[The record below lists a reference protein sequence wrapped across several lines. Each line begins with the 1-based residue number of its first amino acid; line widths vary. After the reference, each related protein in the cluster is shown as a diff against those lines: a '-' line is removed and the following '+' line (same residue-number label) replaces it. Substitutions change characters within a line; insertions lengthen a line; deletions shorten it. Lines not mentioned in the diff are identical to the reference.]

1 VRTRQKRISQSLKRL
16 TYGEEKRRRRTNGIL
31 EVSDQV
37 VTVLLLLKSGE
48 CHFRTRNVLFG
59 VFQVVEHGL
68 LGPGDALVDVGGR
81 VRVPVGLSGLS
92 AAVGGRRRRRRSEKV
107 SIGPIK
113 INATDSK
120 DLKLDRRK
128 PLTRLRGG

>member
-92 AAVGGRRRRRRSEKV
+92 AAVGGGRRRRRSEEEERE
-107 SIGPIK
+107 G
-113 INATDSK
+113 
-120 DLKLDRRK
+120 
-128 PLTRLRGG
+128 